1 MKETENDIAIEA
13 RDLHVSFM
21 VQKQGL
27 RSIKSFLVSMG
38 FQSPFEKKPVLK
50 GLNLKVKKGECLAV
64 MGRNGCGKSTLLR
77 AVAGIMTPTSGYLHV
92 EGRVAPLMTLG
103 VGFEMELTGRE
114 NIELVGTLIGFTK
127 SDLVDSMNNI
137 ILFSEL
143 TQQELDMQMKR
154 YSSGMISRLAFSIAA
169 ANTPNILIVDEAL
182 AVGDLGFREKCAER
196 IKQIKNE
203 GTTILY
209 VSHHLDEIKNICTR
223 AIFMEN
229 GVVIAEGAVDEI
241 CDYYSKHVRPTIMEL
256 HG

>member
-1 MKETENDIAIEA
+1 
-13 RDLHVSFM
+13 

-27 RSIKSFLVSMG
+27 RSIKSFLLSMG

-77 AVAGIMTPTSGYLHV
+77 AVAGIMTPTSGTLHV

-114 NIELVGTLIGFTK
+114 NIELVGTLMGFTK

-143 TQQELDMQMKR
+143 TQEELDMQMKR

-169 ANTPNILIVDEAL
+169 ANTPNVLIVDEAL

-196 IKQIKNE
+196 IKQIKSE

-229 GVVIAEGAVDEI
+229 GLVIAEGAVDEI
-241 CDYYSKHVRPTIMEL
+241 CEYYSKHVRPTTVEL

>member
-1 MKETENDIAIEA
+1 MTAESNIVIEA
-13 RDLHVSFM
+13 RDLHVSFT
-21 VQKQGL
+21 VQKQGIK
-27 RSIKSFLVSMG
+27 SIKSFLLSMG

-50 GLNLKVKKGECLAV
+50 GVNLKVKKGECLAV

-77 AVAGIMTPTSGYLHV
+77 AVAGIMNPTSGQLIV
-92 EGRVAPLMTLG
+92 KGRVAPLMTLG

-114 NIELVGTLIGFTK
+114 NIELVGTLMGFTK
-127 SDLVDSMNNI
+127 DQLQDSINNI

-143 TQQELDMQMKR
+143 TDAEIDMQMKR

-169 ANTPNILIVDEAL
+169 ANTPDVLIVDEAL

-196 IKQIKNE
+196 IKQIKSE
-203 GTTILY
+203 GTTIMY

-223 AIFMEN
+223 AIFMEE
-229 GVVIAEGAVDEI
+229 GVVTAEGSVDEI
-241 CDYYSKHVRPTIMEL
+241 CEYYTHHVKPTSTEL

>member
-1 MKETENDIAIEA
+1 MTAESNIVIEA
-13 RDLHVSFM
+13 RDLHVSFT
-21 VQKQGL
+21 VQKQGIK
-27 RSIKSFLVSMG
+27 SIKSFLLSMG

-50 GLNLKVKKGECLAV
+50 GVNLKVKKGECLAV

-77 AVAGIMTPTSGYLHV
+77 AVAGIMTPTSGQLTV
-92 EGRVAPLMTLG
+92 KGRVAPLMTLG

-114 NIELVGTLIGFTK
+114 NIELVGTLMGFTK
-127 SDLVDSMNNI
+127 DQLQDSINNI

-143 TQQELDMQMKR
+143 TGAEIDMQMKR

-169 ANTPNILIVDEAL
+169 ANTPDVLIVDEAL

-196 IKQIKNE
+196 IKQIKSE
-203 GTTILY
+203 GTTIMY

-223 AIFMEN
+223 AIFMEE
-229 GVVIAEGAVDEI
+229 GVVTAEGSVDEI
-241 CDYYSKHVRPTIMEL
+241 CEYYTHHVKPTSTEL

>member
-1 MKETENDIAIEA
+1 MTAESNIVIEA
-13 RDLHVSFM
+13 RDLHVSFT
-21 VQKQGL
+21 VQKQGIK
-27 RSIKSFLVSMG
+27 SIKSFLLSMG

-50 GLNLKVKKGECLAV
+50 GVNLKVKKGECLAV

-77 AVAGIMTPTSGYLHV
+77 AVAGIMTPTSGSLEV
-92 EGRVAPLMTLG
+92 KGRVAPLMTLG

-114 NIELVGTLIGFTK
+114 NIELVGTLMGFTK
-127 SDLVDSMNNI
+127 DQLQDSINNI

-143 TQQELDMQMKR
+143 TDAEIDMQMKR

-169 ANTPNILIVDEAL
+169 ANTPDVLIVDEAL

-196 IKQIKNE
+196 IKQIKSE
-203 GTTILY
+203 GTTIMY

-223 AIFMEN
+223 AIFMEE
-229 GVVIAEGAVDEI
+229 GVVTAEGSVDEI
-241 CDYYSKHVRPTIMEL
+241 CEYYTHHVKPTSTEL

>member
-1 MKETENDIAIEA
+1 MAAESDIVIEA
-13 RDLHVSFM
+13 RDLHVSFT
-21 VQKQGL
+21 VQKQGIK
-27 RSIKSFLVSMG
+27 SIKSFLLSMG

-50 GLNLKVKKGECLAV
+50 GVNLKVKKGECLAV

-77 AVAGIMTPTSGYLHV
+77 AVAGIMTPTSGSLEV
-92 EGRVAPLMTLG
+92 KGRVAPLMTLG

-114 NIELVGTLIGFTK
+114 NIELVGTLMGFTK
-127 SDLVDSMNNI
+127 DQLQDSINNI

-143 TQQELDMQMKR
+143 TDAEIDMQMKR

-169 ANTPNILIVDEAL
+169 ANTPDVLIVDEAL

-196 IKQIKNE
+196 IKQIKSE
-203 GTTILY
+203 GTTIMY

-223 AIFMEN
+223 AIFMEE
-229 GVVIAEGAVDEI
+229 GVVTAEGSVDEI
-241 CDYYSKHVRPTIMEL
+241 CEYYTHHVKPTSTEL

>member
-1 MKETENDIAIEA
+1 MTAESNIVIEA
-13 RDLHVSFM
+13 RDLHVSFT
-21 VQKQGL
+21 VQKQGIK
-27 RSIKSFLVSMG
+27 SIKSFLLSMG

-50 GLNLKVKKGECLAV
+50 GVNLKVKKGECLAV

-77 AVAGIMTPTSGYLHV
+77 AVAGIMTPTSGQLTV
-92 EGRVAPLMTLG
+92 KGRVAPLMTLG

-114 NIELVGTLIGFTK
+114 NIELVGTLMGFTK
-127 SDLVDSMNNI
+127 DQLQDSINNI

-143 TQQELDMQMKR
+143 TDAEIDMQMKR

-169 ANTPNILIVDEAL
+169 ANTPDVLIVDEAL

-196 IKQIKNE
+196 IKQIKSE
-203 GTTILY
+203 GTTIMY

-223 AIFMEN
+223 AIFMEE
-229 GVVIAEGAVDEI
+229 GVVTAEGSVDEI
-241 CDYYSKHVRPTIMEL
+241 CEYYTHHVKPTSTEL